1 MYSRRLKII
10 LVDFSQVVIG
20 AITVNLGKN
29 AKRDNPEAK
38 NLIRHMFFSS
48 ILGYKK
54 RFRAYGEIV
63 LAIDARD
70 GYWRRD
76 YFPHYKG
83 HRKHSQDASEFDW
96 PFIYECIDELKTELR
111 ENFTYK
117 MIEVTKCEA
126 DDVIGVLCKWL
137 QENELVQEGLF
148 DGIPQEIMIVS
159 SDGDFGQLQKYRNVK
174 QWSPLKKAL
183 VRTPNAVEY
192 IIEHICEGDTGDNI
206 PNIMTA
212 DQWAKDRAD
221 NVKTRAVSLMKD
233 RVRDFVANGEKACRN
248 EQERANWIR
257 NKKLVDFDEIPTAVT
272 DSILSIYNTYQVKGN
287 KTKMMTYMMSHRM
300 KLLIESLS
308 EF

>member
-1 MYSRRLKII
+1 MI

-29 AKRDNPEAK
+29 AKRDNPNAK
-38 NLIRHMFFSS
+38 SLIRHMFFAS

-76 YFPHYKG
+76 YFPYYKG
-83 HRKHSQDASEFDW
+83 HRKHAQDASEFDW

-126 DDVIGVLCKWL
+126 DDVIAVLCKWL
-137 QENELVQEGLF
+137 QENECVKEGLF
-148 DGIPQEIMIVS
+148 DDELQKIMIVS
-159 SDGDFGQLQKYRNVK
+159 SDNDFGQLQKYANVQ

-183 VRTPNAVEY
+183 VRNANPLEY

-206 PNIMTA
+206 PNIMTT
-212 DQWAKDRAD
+212 DQWAKDRAE
-221 NVKTRAVSLMKD
+221 NVKTRAVSLMQD
-233 RVRDFVANGEKACRN
+233 RVRDFVTNGEKACRN
-248 EQERANWIR
+248 DTEKAHWVR
-257 NKKLVDFDEIPTAVT
+257 NKKLVDFDEIPPPVT
-272 DSILSIYNTYQVKGN
+272 QSILSIYNTYQVKGN
-287 KTKMMTYMMSHRM
+287 KTKMMTYMMKNNM